1 MTKND
6 ESGFGMRDSGFEERR
21 TENGERR
28 TKNEERRT
36 TPTFRAYID
45 LARPFTL
52 VAPALGFI
60 SGAATAIGAFPR
72 EPWSAHLIVAP
83 IIGSVMAAVLNAGNN
98 ALNQIYDLDIDRVNK
113 PKRPLPSGRLT
124 IPQVWAFTAVTY
136 VLALALAW
144 LDAPRGQHECFWLVA
159 IAAVC
164 TFIYSMPPL
173 RTKRL
178 GIWANITIAVPRGVL
193 LKVAGW
199 SSVKTIAG
207 VEPWYIG
214 AVFGLFLLGATTTK
228 DFADMEGDRRGG
240 CRTLPIQLGVRRAAW
255 MISPSFVVPFLMIPL
270 GAWMRILTG
279 DFWLL
284 QLLGAVMT
292 LYGVYVCVLML
303 RRPEDLAVEENHVSW
318 AHMYRMMF
326 VAQIGFALAYLL

>member
-1 MTKND
+1 V
-6 ESGFGMRDSGFEERR
+6 SGTTNAERR
-21 TENGERR
+21 TSNA
-28 TKNEERRT
+28 ERRT
-36 TPTFRAYID
+36 TNVERRTVRSFVD

-60 SGAATAIGAFPR
+60 SGALTAVGAAPR
-72 EPWSAHLIVAP
+72 EPWSPALLAAP
-83 IIGSVMAAVLNAGNN
+83 FIGAAMAALLNAGNN

-124 IPQVWAFTAVTY
+124 IAQVWWFTNITY
-136 VLALALAW
+136 ALALVLAW
-144 LDAPRGQHECFWLVA
+144 LVAPGGRHECFWLVA
-159 IAAVC
+159 VAVIC
-164 TFIYSMPPL
+164 TYLYSVPPF

-178 GIWANITIAVPRGVL
+178 GIWANVTIAIPRGVL

-199 SSVKTIAG
+199 SSVKTIVG
-207 VEPWYIG
+207 IEPWYIG
-214 AVFGLFLLGATTTK
+214 CIFGLFLLGATTTK

-240 CRTLPIQLGVRRAAW
+240 CRTLPIQYGVRRAAW
-255 MISPSFVVPFLMIPL
+255 MISPSFVIPFLMINV
-270 GAWMRILTG
+270 GAVTHVLTG
-279 DFWLL
+279 NFWLL
-284 QLLGAVMT
+284 QILGAVMT
-292 LYGVYVCVLML
+292 VYGLYVLYLML

>member
-1 MTKND
+1 VKA
-6 ESGFGMRDSGFEERR
+6 
-21 TENGERR
+21 
-28 TKNEERRT
+28 
-36 TPTFRAYID
+36 RAYVD

-52 VAPALGFI
+52 VAPALGFM
-60 SGAATAIGAFPR
+60 SGALTAVGAAPR
-72 EPWSAHLIVAP
+72 EIWTPSVLVAP
-83 IIGSVMAAVLNAGNN
+83 LIGSAMAALLNAGNN

-124 IPQVWAFTAVTY
+124 MGEAWVFTAITY
-136 VLALALAW
+136 VLALILAW
-144 LDAPRGQHECFWLVA
+144 LVAPNGRHECFWLVA
-159 IAAVC
+159 IAVVC
-164 TFIYSMPPL
+164 TFLYSIPPP

-178 GIWANITIAVPRGVL
+178 GIWANVTIAIPRGTL

-207 VEPWYIG
+207 LEPWYIG
-214 AVFGLFLLGATTTK
+214 AIFGLFLLGATTTK

-240 CRTLPIQLGVRRAAW
+240 CRTLPIQYGVRRAAW
-255 MISPSFVVPFLMIPL
+255 MISPSFVIPFVMIPV
-270 GAWMRILTG
+270 GAWLHVLTG
-279 DFWLL
+279 NFWLL
-284 QLLGAVMT
+284 QLLGGVMT
-292 LYGVYVCVLML
+292 IYGVYVCYLML